1 MTACVTGSASGIGA
15 ATRRLLEAG
24 GHQVVGVDIR
34 DAEVVADLSTQDGR
48 DAAVAGVT
56 AALGGRPLDRLVC
69 CAGLGPTVASRTI
82 AAVNCFGVLDCLDGL
97 LGAMAGGDAPA
108 AVVIA
113 SHSATFAA
121 GDDDS
126 LCDALLGDDREAA
139 LEIADGLHPAQAYGQ
154 SKRAVTRAV
163 RRRVQQWGDAG
174 VRLNAVA
181 PGPVD
186 TPLLAAVEKTEL
198 GAAAAALPIPL
209 GRHASP
215 EEIAATVG
223 FLLGP
228 DASIVHGSILFA
240 DGGTDAVILPDRI

>member
-15 ATRRLLEAG
+15 ATRRMLEG
-24 GHQVVGVDIR
+24 EGHDVIGVDLH
-34 DAEVVADLSTQDGR
+34 DAEVEADLSTEDGR
-48 DAAVAGVT
+48 GAAVDAIV
-56 AALGGRPLDRLVC
+56 AALADRPLDRLVC
-69 CAGLGPTVASRTI
+69 CAGLGPTVAPRLV

-97 LGAMAGGDAPA
+97 LGSMRPGEAPA

-113 SHSATFAA
+113 SNSATFAA

-139 LEIADGLHPAQAYGQ
+139 LDLAETMHVAQVYGQ

-163 RRRVQQWGDAG
+163 RRRAQAWGEAG

-186 TPLLAAVEKTEL
+186 TPLLAAVEDSEL

-209 GRHASP
+209 GRHASA
-215 EEIAATVG
+215 EEISQVVR

-228 DASIVHGSILFA
+228 ESGIVHGSILFA
-240 DGGTDAVILPDRI
+240 DGGIDAMVLPDRI

>member
-15 ATRRLLEAG
+15 ATRRMLEDD
-24 GHQVVGVDIR
+24 GHDVIGVDLR
-34 DAEVVADLSTQDGR
+34 DAEVEADLSTQEGR
-48 DAAVAGVT
+48 DSAVAAVV
-56 AALGGRPLDRLVC
+56 AALGERPLDRLVC
-69 CAGLGPTVASRTI
+69 CAGLGPTVPPRLI
-82 AAVNCFGVLDCLDGL
+82 AAVNCFGVVDVLDGL
-97 LGAMAGGDAPA
+97 LAAMRDGGTPA

-113 SHSATFAA
+113 SNSATFAA

-126 LCDALLGDDREAA
+126 LCDALLGDDRAAA
-139 LEIADGLHPAQAYGQ
+139 LDLAETLPAAQVYGQ

-163 RRRVQQWGDAG
+163 RRRAQQWGEAG

-186 TPLLAAVEKTEL
+186 TPLLAAVEASEL

-209 GRHASP
+209 GRHASAA
-215 EEIAATVG
+215 EIAGVVG

-228 DASIVHGSILFA
+228 ASAIVHGSVVFA
-240 DGGTDAVILPDRI
+240 DGGIDAMVLPDRI

>member
-15 ATRRLLEAG
+15 ATKALLEAG
-24 GHQVVGVDIR
+24 GHDVIGVDLR
-34 DAEVVADLSTQDGR
+34 DADVAADLSTEGGR
-48 DAAVAGVT
+48 ASAVAGVL
-56 AALGGRPLDRLVC
+56 AALDGRPLDRLVC
-69 CAGLGPTVASRTI
+69 CAGLGPTVASRLI
-82 AAVNCFGVLDCLDGL
+82 AAVNCYGVADCLDGL
-97 LGAMAGGDAPA
+97 LDAMGGGDAPA

-126 LCDALLGDDREAA
+126 LCDALLGDDRDTA
-139 LEIADGLHPAQAYGQ
+139 LALADTLHPAQVYGQ

-163 RRRVQQWGDAG
+163 RRRAQAWGEAG

-186 TPLLAAVEKTEL
+186 TPLLAAVEKSEL
-198 GAAAAALPIPL
+198 GAAAAALPIPI
-209 GRHASP
+209 GRHGSAA
-215 EEIAATVG
+215 EIAAIAG

-228 DASIVHGSILFA
+228 DAALIHGAVLFA
-240 DGGTDAVILPDRI
+240 DGGTEAVILPDRI